1 MRCWRIVTQLVEEN
15 QSKENG
21 DKDSTKE
28 KFKNRKS
35 DLTEKWSYIRALKI
49 LGQNIEN

>member
-1 MRCWRIVTQLVEEN
+1 MAIKIQ
-15 QSKENG
+15 QK
-21 DKDSTKE
+21 KI
-28 KFKNRKS
+28 KNRKS